1 MVISTHF
8 LAGAAIGR
16 ATGNPILAVVFGFIF
31 HFVMDLV
38 PHWNYGY
45 KHLKK
50 VKSLIL
56 VLLDPF
62 LAFAVFAG
70 IGLAHGYD
78 ASTWLAAFLGG
89 VACVL
94 PDLIEFIIRIFNIN
108 SLVPFLY
115 FHRAMHWFDK
125 HPKNIWETAEDI
137 NQYTKKR
144 IFWGI
149 VSQIPFLIVSIYFLV
164 R

>member
-1 MVISTHF
+1 MIISSHF
-8 LAGAAIGR
+8 LAGAAAGKV
-16 ATGNPILAVVFGFIF
+16 TGNPILAVILGFVF

-45 KHLKK
+45 KALKK
-50 VKSLIL
+50 TKTLLL

-62 LAFAVFAG
+62 LAFTIFMV
-70 IGLAHGYD
+70 IGLVRGYD
-78 ASTWLAAFLGG
+78 FSTWLSVFLGG
-89 VACVL
+89 FACVL

-108 SLVPFLY
+108 SLIPFLY

-125 HPKNIWETAEDI
+125 HPKNIWETAEDM

-144 IFWGI
+144 ILLGI
-149 VSQIPFLIVSIYFLV
+149 IYQIPFIIVSLWFLI